1 LFVAIS
7 HFPERL
13 LDHPPGSELAIATAI
28 SGAERYLVCKQ
39 VGQHASPL
47 DVFVYALA
55 DTESLPQLDLSVS
68 LVMEQI
74 DCLEVRV
81 KVAEITRSK
90 FLMIMR
96 RSSGASLSI

>member
-1 LFVAIS
+1 
-7 HFPERL
+7 L
-13 LDHPPGSELAIATAI
+13 LEHSPGSELAIATAI
-28 SGAERYLVCKQ
+28 SGAERHPVCKH
-39 VGQHASPL
+39 VGQHVSVL
-47 DVFVYALA
+47 GVSVCALA